1 LAFFD
6 DDDDDD
12 DVGHELVGSTL
23 QLFFFLQ
30 LDM

>member
-1 LAFFD
+1 LAFF

-23 QLFFFLQ
+23 QFFFLQ